1 MKGRVLLLG
10 ASSAIARSVAAA
22 LAARG
27 CTLCLAGR
35 DLDDLHRASSD
46 LKIRYGAT
54 VSAEFFDAEDYAA
67 HEEFLEKVLESMGG
81 IDGVILA
88 FGYLGDQEKAAR
100 EFIVGISSVAGDR
113 GRARNYVYGAA
124 KGAVSLYLQGLRARL
139 SSAGVRVITVKLGF
153 VDTAMTFDLP
163 GLFCVASPEYIG
175 NRIARVLRG
184 SRDIVYLPWFW
195 RYIMWVIRLIP
206 ERLFKRMKWLISL
219 GHSLRSRDSAPSVN
233 SLTTFARALRI
244 SGRLNDSN
252 GRPS

>member
-35 DLDDLHRASSD
+35 DLDDLHRASFD

-100 EFIVGISSVAGDR
+100 EFHVAKRLINSNFTGAVSILTHCSAHFEKQRSGFIVGISSVAGDR

-206 ERLFKRMKWLISL
+206 ERLFKRMK
-219 GHSLRSRDSAPSVN
+219 
-233 SLTTFARALRI
+233 F
-244 SGRLNDSN
+244 
-252 GRPS
+252 